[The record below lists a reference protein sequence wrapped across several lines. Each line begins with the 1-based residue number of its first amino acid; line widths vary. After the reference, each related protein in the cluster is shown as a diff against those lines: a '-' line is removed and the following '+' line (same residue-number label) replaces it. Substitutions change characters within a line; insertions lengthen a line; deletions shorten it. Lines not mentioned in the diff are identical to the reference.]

1 MMNITETPSQTGQKQ
16 WDPGYELKAV
26 SLLAT
31 GFGIVALDRF
41 IINPLFP
48 VMKEDLG
55 LSYQDLG
62 LISAVLALTWGIS
75 CIFSGR
81 LSDIFGRKKIL
92 IPSAFIFSILVATT
106 GLAGG
111 VASLIIIRALMG
123 LAEGAFV
130 PASIVATID
139 ASKPKRIGLNVGIQQ
154 MASPLLGLTLGPI
167 IAIALLDVLP
177 SWHWVFAVAAVPGL
191 IVAVLMMR
199 VLRDDKPA
207 TQQID
212 VDTQD
217 KVQPG
222 LLAVLSDRNV
232 LAATLGMSTCLTA
245 LITTATFMPNYL
257 TDHIGLSVSQMGFVM
272 VGLGA
277 GSCIG
282 QLVVPAISDF
292 AGRKLTIVISQCLG
306 VVLLFC
312 VNGVTDPA
320 VLFALLFGAT
330 LFIAGVVAITVGPL
344 IHGVVSPA
352 VATTATG
359 LVVGVGEILG
369 GAVAPALT
377 GGIADEQGIQVI
389 VNIALGALLVSVL
402 IYLFGIKE
410 KR

>member
-1 MMNITETPSQTGQKQ
+1 MINVTDTSSQNPQQQ
-16 WDPGYELKAV
+16 WDAGYEVKAV

-62 LISAVLALTWGIS
+62 MISAVLALTWGIS

-81 LSDIFGRKKIL
+81 LSDIFGRKNIL

-111 VASLIIIRALMG
+111 VASLIVIRALMG

-139 ASKPKRIGLNVGIQQ
+139 ASKPSRIGLNVGFQQ
-154 MASPLLGLTLGPI
+154 MASPLIGLTLGPI

-191 IVAVLMMR
+191 IVAFLMMR
-199 VLRDDKPA
+199 VLRDDRPVKHNL
-207 TQQID
+207 THTSESHD
-212 VDTQD
+212 H
-217 KVQPG
+217 PG
-222 LLAVLSDRNV
+222 LLSVLANRNV
-232 LAATLGMSTCLTA
+232 IAATLGMSTCLTA

-257 TDHIGLSVSQMGFVM
+257 TDFVGLTVTQMGFVM
-272 VGLGA
+272 VGIGA
-277 GSCIG
+277 GSCVG
-282 QLVVPAISDF
+282 QLVIPAISDYT
-292 AGRKLTIVISQCLG
+292 GRKLTVVISLCFS
-306 VVLLFC
+306 VALLFG
-312 VNGVTDPA
+312 VNGVSDSVA
-320 VLFALLFGAT
+320 LFALLFGAT

-344 IHGVVSPA
+344 IHGVVPPA
-352 VATTATG
+352 AATTATG
-359 LVVGVGEILG
+359 LVVGIGEILG
-369 GAVAPALT
+369 GAVAPALS
-377 GGIADEQGIQVI
+377 GGMADTQGIQVI
-389 VNIALGALLVSVL
+389 INIALGALLLSVL
-402 IYLFGIKE
+402 IYLLGFKE
-410 KR
+410 QR